1 MVKDFIRSFFLCFLD
16 GYIYSLIFLVSLHQ
30 ASYEMLMSCQKLSD
44 EVEHHKQNHS
54 RLRKGMELF
63 RRNFVLRMEFD
74 QVSALYAEAST
85 KLANSQES
93 LVTLQ
98 SQYDASIHELKEKLS
113 IVGTELQE
121 ARAKLLNAKYLVES
135 LKETEDYC
143 QMEDDCLQYG
153 ARWQWA
159 SLMQN
164 TLTSA
169 IALFNPKL
177 MLGET
182 MKTEVSIAWVFLQ
195 TNLCQLPLTM
205 TSYPRCP

>member
-1 MVKDFIRSFFLCFLD
+1 
-16 GYIYSLIFLVSLHQ
+16 
-30 ASYEMLMSCQKLSD
+30 MSCQKLSD

-74 QVSALYAEAST
+74 QVSALYAEASI

-153 ARWQWA
+153 VTLAVGIVNAKYPNVGYSFVQPEVNAWRDNENRSLNSMGVFA
-159 SLMQN
+159 SQPLP
-164 TLTSA
+164 TAPHHDILSKVSLT
-169 IALFNPKL
+169 
-177 MLGET
+177 
-182 MKTEVSIAWVFLQ
+182 FLTQ
-195 TNLCQLPLTM
+195 EPQ
-205 TSYPRCP
+205 